1 MADFK
6 KKNENDNIGIWSE
19 LVSQTI
25 FGKDAS
31 KNDGRRLAIG
41 LFNDGIYV
49 QIARQDPDDN
59 KSKAF
64 KNRTNFVTTKTFAE
78 IGLANIA
85 RAILKRLKKMET
97 GETLAWNPITLY
109 SSTNVMTALTKVDFD
124 ASTFIPKGESKGRPL
139 ISVTIN
145 KRKDKDTEWKDAEK
159 DKFIFGA
166 SSNIHRKDKD
176 DKDVSDL
183 DVWAFFSSLEMN
195 MLSCV
200 DKSSTSRAV
209 HMTKF
214 LEAKLGSDDSS
225 EKSSS
230 KGTSSKKSYD
240 EDDDEDPDS
249 LPF

>member
-1 MADFK
+1 MADYK
-6 KKNENDNIGIWSE
+6 KKNENENVMIWSE

-25 FGKDAS
+25 FGKDSS

-49 QIARQDPDDN
+49 QIAKQDPEDT

-64 KNRTNFVTTKTFAE
+64 KKKINFITTKSFAE
-78 IGLANIA
+78 MGLANIA
-85 RAILKRLKKMET
+85 RIMLKKLKKMES
-97 GETLAWNPITLY
+97 GETLAWNPISLY
-109 SSTNVMTALTKVDFD
+109 SSANVMSALSKVDFD
-124 ASTFIPKGESKGRPL
+124 ASTFTPKGETKGRPM
-139 ISVTIN
+139 ISVTIS

-176 DKDVSDL
+176 DKDVADL
-183 DVWAFFSSLEMN
+183 EVWAFFTALELN

-209 HMTKF
+209 HMTKY
-214 LEAKLGSDDSS
+214 LEGKFGSEDSEKGS
-225 EKSSS
+225 KNYSKKSSS
-230 KGTSSKKSYD
+230 
-240 EDDDEDPDS
+240 DDDDLDDEM
-249 LPF
+249 PF

>member
-85 RAILKRLKKMET
+85 RAILKRLKKMEA

-145 KRKDKDTEWKDAEK
+145 K
-159 DKFIFGA
+159 
-166 SSNIHRKDKD
+166 RKDKD

-240 EDDDEDPDS
+240 EDDDEDS